1 MDRVDKVGDMFAGDL
16 KKNRYIGSRDEYRRT
31 FSSMLQTAVSRLNCE
46 TEKNKTLKLTLSEY
60 YDNII
65 LHLL

>member
-1 MDRVDKVGDMFAGDL
+1 MDRVDKVGDMLAGDL
-16 KKNRYIGSRDEYRRT
+16 KKIRYIGSRDEYRRT
-31 FSSMLQTAVSRLNCE
+31 FSSMLQTAVNRLNCE
-46 TEKNKTLKLTLSEY
+46 TEKNKTLELTLSEY